1 MTKTFGILLFPE
13 AEELDFVGPYEVFG
27 MFAKHFDQDWQVVTV
42 AQSREPV
49 VCAKGLAVVADR
61 TFEDCPP
68 LDVLLVPGGQGTRRE
83 VDNER
88 LIAFVQ
94 EQATG
99 CQWVTSVCTGAF
111 ILRRAGLLA
120 GRRATTH
127 WASLDRLRA
136 EPDVEVV
143 EQRFVRD
150 GNVITAAGVSAGI
163 DMALYVVGLLKG
175 PEVARNVQKAI
186 EYYPEPPFAEEAA
199 LSAGKETA

>member
-1 MTKTFGILLFPE
+1 MTKTFGMLLFPE

-27 MFAKHFDQDWQVVTV
+27 MFARHFDQDWQVVTV
-42 AQSREPV
+42 AQTPEPIT
-49 VCAKGLAVVADR
+49 CAKGLTVVPDR

-94 EQATG
+94 EMAVR
-99 CQWVTSVCTGAF
+99 CQWVTSVCTGSF
-111 ILRRAGLLA
+111 ILQRAGLLD
-120 GRRATTH
+120 GRKASTY
-127 WASLDRLRA
+127 WAARDRLRSLG
-136 EPDVEVV
+136 VEVV
-143 EQRFVRD
+143 EERFVRD

-163 DMALYVVGLLKG
+163 DMALYVVGLLTS
-175 PEVARNVQKAI
+175 PDVARNVQKAI